1 MHRTAGTGAFCSSWR
16 YRFLNFTHIAPRAIG
31 LLLLS
36 GLLHAPFPSLSLFFS
51 PNHSPPIFRS
61 HSHIPVPEEPPI
73 VLYSETS
80 FCFILPSFPSL
91 SRSLSLYGLLY
102 IYMRFRAFHL
112 CTPIV
117 RTGKLRARF
126 AASTAEKGAKR
137 VGRIRSNGA
146 RAER

>member
-16 YRFLNFTHIAPRAIG
+16 YRFLNFTHIAPRTIG

-36 GLLHAPFPSLSLFFS
+36 GLSLLTFSLSLPITLCRSSAHVLTS
-51 PNHSPPIFRS
+51 PS
-61 HSHIPVPEEPPI
+61 EEPPI

-91 SRSLSLYGLLY
+91 SRSLSLYSLLY
-102 IYMRFRAFHL
+102 IYMRSICARRLFAR
-112 CTPIV
+112 
-117 RTGKLRARF
+117 GKLRTRF
-126 AASTAEKGAKR
+126 AASAAEKGAKR